1 MIDFQAIRN
10 ELNKIS
16 DFIGGEKYI
25 QFKTSDNI
33 NVYNKYDLE
42 SNNLIVNKEKLL
54 LYQTDTPFTENDLY
68 LLQTYNKIYSVNN
81 TIKHSNIVFAQAKL
95 ESANY
100 QSSITKTHN
109 NIFGMRKGNRYRRY
123 NNWQECVKDYKDCIQ
138 SRYTGGDYYAFLD
151 KIGYAEDPN
160 YTKKLKQII

>member
-54 LYQTDTPFTENDLY
+54 LYQTDIPFTENDLY
-68 LLQTYNKIYSVNN
+68 LLQIYKKIYSVNN
-81 TIKHSNIVFAQAKL
+81 TIKHTNIV
-95 ESANY
+95 
-100 QSSITKTHN
+100 
-109 NIFGMRKGNRYRRY
+109 
-123 NNWQECVKDYKDCIQ
+123 
-138 SRYTGGDYYAFLD
+138 
-151 KIGYAEDPN
+151 
-160 YTKKLKQII
+160 

>member
-81 TIKHSNIVFAQAKL
+81 TIKHSNIVSLPLGIVDTANDISFA
-95 ESANY
+95 
-100 QSSITKTHN
+100 T
-109 NIFGMRKGNRYRRY
+109 
-123 NNWQECVKDYKDCIQ
+123 CYKIRNF
-138 SRYTGGDYYAFLD
+138 SLY
-151 KIGYAEDPN
+151 
-160 YTKKLKQII
+160 